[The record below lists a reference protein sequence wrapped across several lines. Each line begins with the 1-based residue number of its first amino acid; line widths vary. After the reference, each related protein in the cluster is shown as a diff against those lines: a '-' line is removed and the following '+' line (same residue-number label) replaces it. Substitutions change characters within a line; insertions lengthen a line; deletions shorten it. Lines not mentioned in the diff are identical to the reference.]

1 MSTGQRRVLA
11 VPAPAAPLAGHL
23 RLGGRSAVGG
33 EIRVDSQSLWRDGK
47 PWFPVMGEFHYAR
60 YPHAEWAAELRKM
73 RAGGITVVGANVFW
87 ILHEERRG
95 HHRWDGDRD
104 LRTFAEL
111 CTEVGLDIVAR
122 IGPWGH
128 GEARN
133 GGFPDWVMA
142 LDLDTRT
149 NDPQYLDII
158 RPWYAEIARQ
168 LEGLFWTE
176 GGPVVAV
183 QIENELYD
191 QPDHLLTLKEMAQQ
205 VGFSVP
211 LWTATGWGRADIPR
225 DEFIPVFGGYSEAA
239 WDEHDAGW
247 ARQSRLHFF
256 FTHVR
261 DDFTIGSDLRQDADA
276 PSGSRSDDGGGAIG
290 GNAEG
295 ASGPE
300 LERYPFATCELGGGM
315 YTAYHRRPLV
325 EADDVAAISLVKL
338 GSGSTWQ
345 GYYMHHGATQV
356 IGVLTTT
363 QESHATG
370 YPNDCP
376 VLSYDFQAPLG
387 EFGQVRPS
395 FHLLRQQALW
405 IEAEGP
411 QLARMQMTLPD
422 NSPTDVDDRSTLR
435 WVLRSDGDSG
445 YLFVNNHQPAES
457 LPRHEAVGFEIHGLG
472 ERVLRIPTEK
482 CSIAT
487 GAFFAWPLRLDAA
500 GARVSA
506 TAQVVTRLG
515 VGSTSALVLTEV
527 EGIPVE
533 LQVEHGTVDQT
544 PEGVTVTNDDGMSIL
559 RDLRPGLDCAV
570 TISGSAGTVQVLTL
584 RADQGRHVS
593 VVQGQMYVSEAP
605 VVVFGDGPAAVTTAR
620 KVQVHRYQEGDW
632 FSSQLE
638 GAEPAVDIAFT
649 SIRRAGPARD
659 IPRGGSLNRAS
670 APTDAD
676 FVGAGA
682 WTLDLPGE
690 RIVPNTTDD
699 RDVLLRIDYVGDAAR
714 LYAGDQLLADQF
726 FYGRPWEIGLRRFGD
741 VLDEGLRLEI
751 LPLSETAPIYLS
763 PEIRPVFVDGI
774 ALALRSVSLHQRVS
788 VDVGP

>member
-1 MSTGQRRVLA
+1 MNTGQRRVLA
-11 VPAPAAPLAGHL
+11 AHAPAAPLTGHL
-23 RLGGRSAVGG
+23 RLGGRSAAGG
-33 EIRVDSQSLWRDGK
+33 EIRVDSQSLWRDGE

-60 YPHAEWAAELRKM
+60 YPRAEWDAELRKM
-73 RAGGITVVGANVFW
+73 RAGGITVVGAYVFW

-95 HHRWDGDRD
+95 HYRWDGDRD
-104 LRTFAEL
+104 LRAFAEL
-111 CTEVGLDIVAR
+111 CADVGLDIVAR

-133 GGFPDWVMA
+133 GGFPEWVMA

-149 NDPQYLDII
+149 NDSQYLDIV
-158 RPWYAEIARQ
+158 RPWYGEIAQQ

-183 QIENELYD
+183 QIENELHD
-191 QPDHLLTLKEMAQQ
+191 QPDHLLTLKRMAQQ
-205 VGFSVP
+205 AGFSVP
-211 LWTATGWGRADIPR
+211 LWTVTGWGRADIPR
-225 DEFIPVFGGYSEAA
+225 DEFIPVFGGYPEAA

-261 DDFTIGSDLRQDADA
+261 DDFTIGSDLHQDADA
-276 PSGSRSDDGGGAIG
+276 ESGSRSDDGGGAIG
-290 GNAEG
+290 GDAEG
-295 ASGPE
+295 ALGPE

-325 EADDVAAISLVKL
+325 EAEDVAAISLVKL

-345 GYYMHHGATQV
+345 GYYMYHGATQV
-356 IGVLTTT
+356 IGELTTT

-395 FHLLRQQALW
+395 YCLLRQQALW

-411 QLARMQMTLPD
+411 RLARMQMTLPD
-422 NSPTDVDDRSTLR
+422 DSPTDVDDHSTLR

-445 YLFVNNHQPAES
+445 YLFVNNHQPVES

-472 ERVLRIPTEK
+472 EGALRIPTVE
-482 CSIAT
+482 CSIAP

-515 VGSTSALVLTEV
+515 GGSTSALVLTEV

-533 LQVEHGTVDQT
+533 LQVEHGTVDQA
-544 PEGVTVTNDDGMSIL
+544 PQGVTMTNEDGMSVL

-570 TISGSAGTVQVLTL
+570 TISGPAGTVRVLIL

-593 VVQGQMYVSEAP
+593 VAQGQLYVSEAP

-620 KVQVHRYQEGDW
+620 TVRVHRYQEGDW

-638 GAEPAVDIAFT
+638 GAEPAVDVACT
-649 SIRRAGPARD
+649 SNRRAGRARD
-659 IPRGGSLNRAS
+659 IPRGGPLNRAS

-676 FVGAGA
+676 FAGAAA
-682 WTLDLPGE
+682 WTLDLP
-690 RIVPNTTDD
+690 RQLVAHTTDD
-699 RDVLLRIDYVGDAAR
+699 REVLLRIDYVGDAAR
-714 LYAGDQLLADQF
+714 LYAGDQLLADHF
-726 FYGRPWEIGLRRFGD
+726 FYGRPWEVGLRRFGD

-763 PEIRPVFVDGI
+763 PEVQPVYVDGI
-774 ALALRSVSLHQRVS
+774 ALALRSVSLRQRAS
-788 VDVGP
+788 VGIRL